1 VTPTR
6 AGESVTIEQLQQRLR
21 REATKNPKQAAV
33 LGLLLVVALWFWAPL
48 VWSWLP
54 KDQQASAPQSE
65 QPTTV
70 ASQPKDDKPAEAEP
84 AEAATVGPTWETL
97 AAWMKQDPLMAPATR
112 LVGDRNPFANAE
124 PVEVVEIVEP
134 PRREERKEWTPDA
147 MGLVLTSTI
156 VGPRKRAALISGRAY
171 TQGEKIVRQVEDA
184 RVVFELV
191 EVYPRRIVLARDHAR
206 YELKLAEP

>member
-1 VTPTR
+1 
-6 AGESVTIEQLQQRLR
+6 VTIEQLKQRLR

-54 KDQQASAPQSE
+54 KDQQAAAA
-65 QPTTV
+65 QPGQPATA
-70 ASQPKDDKPAEAEP
+70 ASQPQNDKPTETEP
-84 AEAATVGPTWETL
+84 AEAAASGPTWETL

-112 LVGDRNPFANAE
+112 LAGDRNPFAGAD
-124 PVEVVEIVEP
+124 PVEAAKIAEIVEP
-134 PRREERKEWTPDA
+134 PRREEQKEWTPDA

-171 TQGEKIVRQVEDA
+171 AQGEKIVRQVEDA

-191 EVYPRRIVLARDHAR
+191 EVHPRRIVLARDHAR